1 MRKPALKDTK
11 ITSTIPITQ
20 PIRISFDARSRRYRA
35 GVLLAYPGLFLVMA
49 GDAVRYSIGWAGWS
63 VAVVLTILASVWFLW
78 AFDSRPTLRRVP
90 SLLYLF
96 LFWLGLSVIWSQYL
110 AQSLLTVSLQ
120 LGGTLFALF
129 LANQFGW
136 RQLLNVLSNTVR
148 FILVA
153 SLAFE
158 LLAAVIGPIE
168 PLHPNYEGEP
178 PAAAY
183 LWSQG
188 NLFEAERIQG
198 IVGNANLLAFVAVL
212 GLWLFLIE
220 LIVTASTKLIPALS
234 IALSLLLIFLAN
246 SAGMSVALGLITF
259 AALVAIFAEGRT
271 RSARRSVYAKA
282 IAVLAGVTALGAVFY
297 RQIFEVLGRSSDASG
312 RFYIWEQV
320 WILAS
325 EKPMLG
331 WGWTGYWIPGVEPWE
346 GLAVVNG
353 VPMYQAHNAY
363 LDVLVQLGVIGL
375 ALFLAVLLQGFI
387 RNWRVA
393 VRHTSPLYLYP
404 LFILLVILGQ
414 SLTESRLLI
423 EISWILLILVLVK
436 SREGFAELEPMGRST
451 KLTKALRSARRS
463 MRKLRTS
470 PKR

>member
-1 MRKPALKDTK
+1 M
-11 ITSTIPITQ
+11 
-20 PIRISFDARSRRYRA
+20 
-35 GVLLAYPGLFLVMA
+35 G
-49 GDAVRYSIGWAGWS
+49 GDAVRYSIGWTGWG
-63 VAVVLTILASVWFLW
+63 VAITMAIFASVWFLW
-78 AFDSRPTLRRVP
+78 AFDPKPTLKRVP
-90 SLLYLF
+90 TLLYLF
-96 LFWLGLSVIWSQYL
+96 LFWLGLSVIWSQYQP
-110 AQSLLTVSLQ
+110 QSLLTISMQ
-120 LGGTLFALF
+120 FGGTLFALF

-158 LLAAVIGPIE
+158 LLAVVIGPIE

-178 PAAAY
+178 PAASY

-188 NLFEAERIQG
+188 NLFEGERIQG

-220 LIVTASTKLIPALS
+220 LIVTASTKLVPAAS

-246 SAGMSVALGLITF
+246 SAGMTVALGLITF

-271 RSARRSVYAKA
+271 RSARRSVYVRALS
-282 IAVLAGVTALGAVFY
+282 VLGVAALLGAAFY
-297 RQIFEVLGRSSDASG
+297 RQIFDLLGRSPDASG

-320 WILAS
+320 WLLVT
-325 EKPMLG
+325 EKPLLG
-331 WGWTGYWIPGVEPWE
+331 WGWIGYWIPGVEPWE
-346 GLAVVNG
+346 KLAVVNG

-375 ALFLAVLLQGFI
+375 VLFLAMLLQGFI

-393 VRHTSPLYLYP
+393 VRHTSPLYLFP
-404 LFILLVILGQ
+404 LFVLLVILGQ
-414 SLTESRLLI
+414 SLTESRLII

-451 KLTKALRSARRS
+451 KLTKVLRSARRS
-463 MRKLRTS
+463 IRKLRT
-470 PKR
+470 KTGL

>member
-1 MRKPALKDTK
+1 
-11 ITSTIPITQ
+11 
-20 PIRISFDARSRRYRA
+20 
-35 GVLLAYPGLFLVMA
+35 MA
-49 GDAVRYSIGWAGWS
+49 GDAVRYSIGWTGWGI
-63 VAVVLTILASVWFLW
+63 ALTIAIFASVWFLW
-78 AFDSRPTLRRVP
+78 AFDPKPTFRRVP
-90 SLLYLF
+90 TLLYLF
-96 LFWLGLSVIWSQYL
+96 LFWLGLSVVWSQYQP
-110 AQSLLTVSLQ
+110 QSLLTVSMQ
-120 LGGTLFALF
+120 FGGTLFALF

-148 FILVA
+148 FILAA
-153 SLAFE
+153 SLVFE
-158 LLAAVIGPIE
+158 LLAAVVGPIE

-178 PAAAY
+178 PAASY

-188 NLFEAERIQG
+188 NLFEGERIQG

-220 LIVTASTKLIPALS
+220 LIVTASTKLVPAAS

-246 SAGMSVALGLITF
+246 SAGMTVALGLITF

-271 RSARRSVYAKA
+271 RSARRSVYGKA
-282 IAVLAGVTALGAVFY
+282 IGVLVAVAAMGAVFY
-297 RQIFEVLGRSSDASG
+297 QQIFEILGRSSDASG

-320 WILAS
+320 WLLVT
-325 EKPMLG
+325 EKPILG

-346 GLAVVNG
+346 GLAVING

-375 ALFLAVLLQGFI
+375 ALFLAMLMQGFI

-404 LFILLVILGQ
+404 LFVLLVILGQ
-414 SLTESRLLI
+414 SLTESRLII
-423 EISWILLILVLVK
+423 EISWILLVLVLVK

-451 KLTKALRSARRS
+451 KLTKVLRSARRTL
-463 MRKLRTS
+463 RKLRARTG
-470 PKR
+470 R